1 MTLFPN
7 LCRQPDSL
15 FFVSGDG
22 TIIKAARRGS
32 SSIWSGAR
40 SAATVC
46 EQEEMVTLHIESASA
61 LCRVFLRWR
70 HDFLKETRFLGDTW
84 ERSYGNLE
92 WRTAS
97 PQHVMPWYFLAS
109 RKGETAGYGVG
120 TGAACIAIWRIDRDG
135 VTLELDVR
143 SGGVGVELGDRGLDA
158 CTIRQTF
165 SQQEE
170 TPYNTAR
177 RLCSL
182 LCPSP
187 LLPSEPIIGHN
198 DWYWLYGHNS
208 AGQIVE
214 ATRRLTDLVPGNAR
228 IRPWSIVDDGWQSPV
243 QGIPGGCNGG
253 PWDQGNDLFPDM
265 GQLSE
270 DISALGARPG
280 IWMRPLL
287 TAARPPASW
296 LLRSPRPTDAAH
308 GYVLDPSHPEVL
320 HHVETDM
327 RRVRGWGYE
336 LIKHD
341 FTTFDITGR
350 WGFEM
355 NTGAGGFTSDGWS
368 FHTRSKTTAEIIT
381 ELYRRIRKGA
391 GSHSLIMGCN
401 AVGHL
406 GAGLMELQRIGDDT
420 SATDWARTRGM
431 GVNTLA
437 FRLPQHGRLFSAD
450 ADCIPVSP
458 HIPEKL
464 TLSWLDLV
472 ARSGTPLLISL
483 DPAAQTPG
491 MTAALKRAFA
501 CAIAPAVDVEP
512 LDWMETSIP
521 REWRFGKQID
531 VYRWSEFDAPPS
543 SPASSSLCE
552 EPVGAPC

>member
-1 MTLFPN
+1 MAENGETVGIHLESHDP
-7 LCRQPDSL
+7 L
-15 FFVSGDG
+15 
-22 TIIKAARRGS
+22 RR
-32 SSIWSGAR
+32 I
-40 SAATVC
+40 
-46 EQEEMVTLHIESASA
+46 
-61 LCRVFLRWR
+61 FLRWR
-70 HDFLKETRFLGDTW
+70 HDFREETRFLGDTW
-84 ERSYGNLE
+84 ERSYGNLQ
-92 WRTAS
+92 WQTAS
-97 PQHVMPWYFLAS
+97 PQHVLPWYFLAS
-109 RKGETAGYGVG
+109 RKGETAGYGVM
-120 TGAACIAIWRIDRDG
+120 TGGACIAVWRVDREG

-143 SGGVGVELGDRGLDA
+143 SGGVGVELGDRRLDA
-158 CTIRQTF
+158 CTICQVF
-165 SQQEE
+165 SELGE
-170 TPYNTAR
+170 TSYRTAR

-187 LLPSEPIIGHN
+187 IFPDEPVIGHN

-208 AGQIVE
+208 ARQITE
-214 ATRRLTDLVPGNAR
+214 ATKRLMGLFPTGTM
-228 IRPWSIVDDGWQSPV
+228 IRPWSIVDDGWQSPE

-253 PWDQGNDLFPDM
+253 PWDRGNGLFPDM
-265 GQLSE
+265 PQLAK
-270 DISALGARPG
+270 DIATLGARPG
-280 IWMRPLL
+280 IWLRPLL
-287 TAARPPASW
+287 TATPPPASW
-296 LLRSPRPTDAAH
+296 LLHSPRPTDAAS

-320 HHVETDM
+320 QQVETDIS
-327 RRVRGWGYE
+327 RVRSWGYE

-368 FHTRSKTTAEIIT
+368 FHTRSQTTAEIIT
-381 ELYRRIRKGA
+381 ALYRRIRKGA
-391 GSHSLIMGCN
+391 GSHTLIMGCN

-458 HIPEKL
+458 HIEEKL
-464 TLSWLDLV
+464 TMSWLDLV

-483 DPAAQTPG
+483 DPSALSPG
-491 MTAALKRAFA
+491 MIVAIKEAIA
-501 CAIAPAVDVEP
+501 CAVLPTPDVEP

-521 REWRFGKQID
+521 REWQFGKHT
-531 VYRWSEFDAPPS
+531 VFYRWSEFDTAPS
-543 SPASSSLCE
+543 SLNGGSSLHA
-552 EPVGAPC
+552 EPIEVPS